1 MSADTTMQESNA
13 KRPISGIAVIS
24 AIEEYEV
31 RQSKKPAVA
40 MAETVRVGM
49 TEDLV
54 MAETETE
61 RKIKRK
67 FRISKPC
74 CKEDV
79 IGVSVTANGEKTFY
93 VSGLKGLKEGLAIA
107 AYHDVQF
114 SWHESDQF
122 TAELNAGRL
131 AEVRGVIE
139 LMLDHV
145 DELSNLCKGSDDL
158 RDKLTYMLGA
168 TWTGLMCAN
177 SQGTGQG
184 TLQCFPCYYMLVAS

>member
-1 MSADTTMQESNA
+1 MRESNA
-13 KRPISGIAVIS
+13 KRPIS
-24 AIEEYEV
+24 AIEDEDA
-31 RQSKKPAVA
+31 RQSKKTSTGDLA
-40 MAETVRVGM
+40 MAEAAETVRVGM
-49 TEDLV
+49 TGDLV
-54 MAETETE
+54 MTETETE
-61 RKIKRK
+61 RKIKTE

-79 IGVSVTANGEKTFY
+79 IEVSVTANDEKPFY
-93 VSGLKGLKEGLAIA
+93 VSGLKEGRKEGLAIA
-107 AYHDVQF
+107 AYHDVPF
-114 SWHESDQF
+114 LWHESDQF